1 MALTA
6 KKTAKAAAGGL
17 LGAGAYAAYS
27 WKAMNKP
34 LPTRPELDAYLAWL
48 TGVVEMPEIRTSY
61 REEVLQAHGN
71 RLRLYHF
78 ESQPGDPA
86 VVFIPGTSVYA
97 LLYGEFMLKLSRA
110 GFNVIGFDPRGHGMS
125 EGYRGVYTLGE
136 LVDDARAVI
145 SHVAGTYGEN
155 IALAGSSQGGMAA
168 FYAAA
173 AEPLLKAAICHNV
186 IAPDEPDNYRMTRWP
201 EIYKVALALA
211 PLTRAVPQPLLA
223 HMMTPV
229 SLYLELGAEQ
239 CRFFPDVARF
249 LKEDPLAVNHVS
261 LAALIS
267 LATTPLARPVEEIE
281 TPIMVIHAARDN
293 IFPEDYVRRV
303 FDRLTCPKEWLYMPD
318 APHLVMTD
326 YVDDILPPIV
336 DWLKQMLA

>member
-1 MALTA
+1 MAGVWGKA
-6 KKTAKAAAGGL
+6 GKAAAAGA
-17 LGAGAYAAYS
+17 LGAASWAGYS
-27 WKAMNKP
+27 CKVMNKQ
-34 LPTRPELDAYLAWL
+34 LPSREELAIYLDWL
-48 TGVVEMPEIRTSY
+48 TGVVGMPEIRSSY
-61 REEVLQAHGN
+61 REEVLQAGG
-71 RLRLYHF
+71 RGLRLYHF
-78 ESQPGDPA
+78 ASQPGDPV

-125 EGYRGVYTLGE
+125 EGKRGVYTLGE

-145 SHVAGTYGEN
+145 GHAIEKYGN
-155 IALAGSSQGGMAA
+155 RVALAGSSQGGMAA

-173 AEPLLKAAICHNV
+173 ADPRLKAAICHNI

-201 EIYKVALALA
+201 SVYKVALALE
-211 PLTRAVPQPLLA
+211 PLMGMIPQGLKA

-229 SLYLELGAEQ
+229 SLYLDLGAEP
-239 CRFFPDVARF
+239 CRFFPEVARF
-249 LKEDPLAVNHVS
+249 LKEDPLAVNSVS

-267 LATTPLARPVEEIE
+267 LAKTPMARKVEDIE
-281 TPIMVIHAARDN
+281 TPIMVIHAGQDN

-303 FDRLTCPKEWLYMPD
+303 FDRLTCPKEWLYMPE

-326 YVDDILPPIV
+326 FVDDILPPIV
-336 DWLKQMLA
+336 HWLGQTL

>member
-1 MALTA
+1 MALA
-6 KKTAKAAAGGL
+6 LKKSAKAAA
-17 LGAGAYAAYS
+17 LGALGTGAFTAYS
-27 WKAMNKP
+27 WKAMNRP
-34 LPTRPELDAYLAWL
+34 LPKREELDAYLEWL

-71 RLRLYHF
+71 GLRLYHF

-125 EGYRGVYTLGE
+125 GGYRGVYTLGE

-145 SHVAGTYGEN
+145 AHVTKTYGDR

-168 FYAAA
+168 FYTAA
-173 AEPLLKAAICHNV
+173 AEPRLKAAICHNV

-201 EIYKVALALA
+201 EVYKVALALM
-211 PLTRAVPQPLLA
+211 PLTRAIPQPLLK

-229 SLYLELGAEQ
+229 SLYLDLGAEP

-249 LKEDPLAVNHVS
+249 LKEDPMAVNHVS

-281 TPIMVIHAARDN
+281 TPVMVIHAAQDN

-303 FDRLTCPKEWLYMPD
+303 FDRLTCRKEWLYMPD
-318 APHLVMTD
+318 APHLVMTNF
-326 YVDDILPPIV
+326 VDDILPPIV
-336 DWLKQMLA
+336 EWLKQTL